1 MSEEAHLNG
10 FHTLDISQETPW
22 AWGKPVKADGGGH
35 SKTWGT
41 YFSNSI
47 IFVKMIDDLTTK
59 YHENFEA

>member
-35 SKTWGT
+35 SKI
-41 YFSNSI
+41 NVDMI
-47 IFVKMIDDLTTK
+47 MFVNLDPMPTS
-59 YHENFEA
+59 